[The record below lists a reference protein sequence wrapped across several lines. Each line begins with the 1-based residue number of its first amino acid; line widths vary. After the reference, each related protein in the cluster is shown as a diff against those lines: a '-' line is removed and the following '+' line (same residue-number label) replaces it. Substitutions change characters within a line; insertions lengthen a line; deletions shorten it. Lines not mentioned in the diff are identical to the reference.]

1 MDNAIGRKNMA
12 FGFFYL
18 LVTTVTGLYLADSL
32 VDGITGLSL
41 TGAQRAALAS
51 ALLQANIDSILNVV
65 AGYFLCRLPFVDWF
79 SKTVSLLMIA
89 GALLHSGV
97 MYMTGF
103 GLNNFV
109 LHLAPVGAF
118 LIISVMLLMG
128 VGVISIRAVK

>member
-1 MDNAIGRKNMA
+1 MENAIGRKNIV

-18 LVTTVTGLYLADSL
+18 LVTTAAGLYLADSL
-32 VDGITGLSL
+32 VEGNTGLSL
-41 TGAQRAALAS
+41 TGFRRAAVAS

-79 SKTVSLLMIA
+79 SKTVSILMIA

-103 GLNNFV
+103 GLNNFA
-109 LHLAPVGAF
+109 LHLAPMGAF

-128 VGVISIRAVK
+128 VGAISIRAIK